1 MAKIVLK
8 GAAKIDIVAFKSCCH
23 ILVLGVMVTI
33 RKRFLAVTNAA
44 AAVNKC
50 WPAVILSTGY

>member
-1 MAKIVLK
+1 MAEIVLK

-50 WPAVILSTGY
+50 